1 MQPDRNASDLTGESA
16 ATKMAARMRAVSD
29 APPNDAAAGE
39 RWSRE
44 RTARLIARPLWI
56 LAVCVLISVL
66 KVGRE
71 VFVPL
76 MAAVLLA
83 LVLSG
88 VVETLRRYRIPRGVS
103 AVVLLLIGVVAL
115 GGAIDMV
122 LTPATQ
128 WLQDAPRVL
137 RTIEHKVRPARSAVL
152 RLNDLANRAS
162 ALASTGTEARPPA
175 AAAAV
180 PPSSVTALD
189 VLAGTGWALATTV
202 TILALTLLL
211 LAAGPPTLA
220 RMTAA
225 LASDLHSVHVLRII
239 DAIRVQMGRYYG
251 TLALINLSLGV
262 ATALTMW
269 LLGMP
274 NPVLWGAMA
283 LVLNFIPYL
292 GSATTLAV
300 LTIVALV
307 TFDSIPHILA
317 VFATYLGLATIEGQI
332 VEPVFFGRSLRLN
345 PIIVFVSLWA
355 GGWLWG
361 VAGVIFAVPLLVVIK
376 VAATHGSGGDSVFVR
391 FLDPSDR
398 TAGEGRGRMMLRPRE
413 PPPRPPPPG

>member
-1 MQPDRNASDLTGESA
+1 MRAERNASDVPGESA
-16 ATKMAARMRAVSD
+16 TTKMAARARGVSD
-29 APPNDAAAGE
+29 APQNHAASSE

-44 RTARLIARPLWI
+44 RTARLVARPLWI
-56 LAVCVLISVL
+56 LAICVLIAVL
-66 KVGRE
+66 KVGRD
-71 VFVPL
+71 VFIPL

-88 VVETLRRYRIPRGVS
+88 VVEILRRYHIPRGVT
-103 AVVLLLIGVVAL
+103 AVVLLLIGIFAL
-115 GGAIDMV
+115 GAAIDMV

-152 RLNDLANRAS
+152 RLNELANRAS
-162 ALASTGTEARPPA
+162 ALASTGTEVRPATSA
-175 AAAAV
+175 A
-180 PPSSVTALD
+180 PPPPPTSVTALD

-225 LASDLHSVHVLRII
+225 LASDLHAVHVLRII

-251 TLALINLSLGV
+251 TLALINLSLGI

-269 LLGMP
+269 LLDMP
-274 NPVLWGAMA
+274 NPILWGVMA
-283 LVLNFIPYL
+283 AVLNFIPYL
-292 GSATTLAV
+292 GSATTLTV

-307 TFDSIPHILA
+307 TFNSIPHVLA
-317 VFATYLGLATIEGQI
+317 VSATYLGLATIEGQI

-345 PIIVFVSLWA
+345 PIIVFVALWG

-361 VAGVIFAVPLLVVIK
+361 VAGVIFAVPLLVVMK
-376 VAATHGSGGDSVFVR
+376 VAATHGSGGRSVFVR

-398 TAGEGRGRMMLRPRE
+398 SAGEGRARMMLRPRE
-413 PPPRPPPPG
+413 PPRPPPC